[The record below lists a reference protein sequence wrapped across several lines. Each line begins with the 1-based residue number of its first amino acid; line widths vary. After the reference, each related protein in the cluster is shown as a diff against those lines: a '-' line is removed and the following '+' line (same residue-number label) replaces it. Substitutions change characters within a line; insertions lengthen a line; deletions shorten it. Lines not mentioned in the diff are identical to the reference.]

1 MKNTT
6 RGFLENSGSKIVE
19 SEFASYKSSRELKS
33 QANPL
38 VKLKDMA
45 TLQWLKKRFANK
57 ISHEYLFNDSE
68 RQRYTEIKDIF
79 NKFDVDGGGQL
90 DMKELYNLLKKS
102 SLNFTKKT
110 IEEVFRLLDTDG
122 SGYLSVEE
130 FQTLI
135 MDHSKQKQFRD
146 IMKEVKDDTLTQQG
160 SKSETD
166 SSIFVPLTF
175 EALLHY
181 LFTKENRD

>member
-1 MKNTT
+1 MKKTT

-110 IEEVFRLLDTDG
+110 IEEVFR
-122 SGYLSVEE
+122 
-130 FQTLI
+130 TLI

-160 SKSETD
+160 SNSATD